1 MSKVRPRVLRRRL
14 ALIGLGGMLAAATI
28 TTGVA
33 RADTITGEGVL
44 MPRGTTAKQFGGEF
58 CRPTCVTVSS
68 MPTSVRL
75 QAAKLDAAV
84 MAAPGQVTVVAY
96 SLSAASAENN
106 IADWM
111 RHPESA
117 PDPARVLIV
126 KVGNPYNRYGGTQR
140 NTRAAQ
146 EVNVAAPSPY
156 REFEIVNQYDS
167 VADRPARWG
176 WYSQQELSLSRHLG
190 YEDIDIND
198 PVNLVYRD
206 GNTTYMLVPAKDLRQ
221 LRGLRFLRDIGLVSE
236 ERYDEID
243 ADRRAK
249 IEADYDRPAYVEQG
263 SGADWANGVEPE
275 ALRDNDE
282 EESWSEPMDDG
293 ESDVSH
299 RERGPRSTPT
309 NETPDASFS
318 ELDEALSDSLQDSLT
333 TKPDDEPSE
342 SKSSQTSSN
351 RSDSSDSAPAA
362 DDDQG
367 DAAAESDGGDDE

>member
-1 MSKVRPRVLRRRL
+1 MNSP
-14 ALIGLGGMLAAATI
+14 AATI

-190 YEDIDIND
+190 
-198 PVNLVYRD
+198 
-206 GNTTYMLVPAKDLRQ
+206 
-221 LRGLRFLRDIGLVSE
+221 
-236 ERYDEID
+236 
-243 ADRRAK
+243 
-249 IEADYDRPAYVEQG
+249 
-263 SGADWANGVEPE
+263 
-275 ALRDNDE
+275 
-282 EESWSEPMDDG
+282 
-293 ESDVSH
+293 
-299 RERGPRSTPT
+299 
-309 NETPDASFS
+309 
-318 ELDEALSDSLQDSLT
+318 
-333 TKPDDEPSE
+333 
-342 SKSSQTSSN
+342 
-351 RSDSSDSAPAA
+351 
-362 DDDQG
+362 
-367 DAAAESDGGDDE
+367 